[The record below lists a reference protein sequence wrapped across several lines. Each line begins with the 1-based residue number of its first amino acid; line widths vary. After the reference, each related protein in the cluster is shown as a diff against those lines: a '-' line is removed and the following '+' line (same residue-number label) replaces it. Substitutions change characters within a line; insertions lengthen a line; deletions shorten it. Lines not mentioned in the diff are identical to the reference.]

1 MDVFFRGCLDRGI
14 ERKARNFSTVTTVV
28 SRRIHRG
35 QKTDPEEENLAEEGT
50 LPGSRRSRDVTIS
63 TTSSERM
70 RTTEADLKPL
80 GYRDEGGGKE
90 GEVDGGQP
98 SPPPRRLS
106 YEQESERGE
115 VG

>member
-1 MDVFFRGCLDRGI
+1 MESSEFFDGYDRRLSSYPSGPEDGSRGG
-14 ERKARNFSTVTTVV
+14 E
-28 SRRIHRG
+28 
-35 QKTDPEEENLAEEGT
+35 LAEEGT
-50 LPGSRRSRDVTIS
+50 SLGRRRSCDGTIS
-63 TTSSERM
+63 TTRSKRM

-106 YEQESERGE
+106 YEQESERGKVE
-115 VG
+115 